1 MTQRARWLPLGVLAM
16 LLTACA
22 TSEAALQHPLR
33 PVVDIQLPR
42 EPTIPDMDLLTVDS
56 RVGRLYVSHT
66 STSAMDVI
74 NTRTHKLIGS
84 VPGLPGIK
92 GIALTSD
99 PNLVYASQT
108 TDTVSAV
115 DVKQL
120 KVVANI
126 DVGRGPDAIDYDP
139 IDDLVLVS
147 LSSDLKIALV
157 DPKAKKLVGEIPFVG
172 GPELMAVDPNSG
184 HIFLAINDRDE
195 IEVIDT
201 AARTVVKTYKGC
213 DIKAPTGVAY
223 DPQDARIFIASRGVL
238 NVIDVLL
245 DRCLGGI
252 DIGFGTDEIAY
263 SAHTHHVY
271 TADGGSKQISVI
283 DAVSLRP
290 LGTVGTGRSAST
302 IAVDPVTDDV
312 FVAVK
317 PAGIIGVYHD
327 P

>member
-1 MTQRARWLPLGVLAM
+1 M
-16 LLTACA
+16 LLVACT
-22 TSEAALQHPLR
+22 TSEAALQHPLT

-42 EPTIPDMDLLTVDS
+42 EPTVPSMDLLTLDS

-66 STSAMDVI
+66 STASMDVI
-74 NTRTHKLIGS
+74 DSRRHKLIGS
-84 VPGLPGIK
+84 VPGVPGIK

-108 TDTVSAV
+108 TGTVSAI

-120 KVVANI
+120 SVLAKI

-147 LSSDLKIALV
+147 LSTDLKIALV

-172 GPELMAVDPNSG
+172 GPELMTVDPNSG

-195 IEVIDT
+195 VAVIDT
-201 AARTVVKTYKGC
+201 AAKTVVKTYKGC
-213 DIKAPTGVAY
+213 DIKSPTGVAY
-223 DPQDARIFIASRGVL
+223 DPQDARLFIASRGVL
-238 NVIDVLL
+238 NIIDVLL
-245 DRCLGGI
+245 DRCLGGV
-252 DIGFGTDEIAY
+252 DIGAGTDQVAY

-271 TADGGSKQISVI
+271 TADGGSMRISVI
-283 DAVSLRP
+283 DAVSMKP